1 MQISD
6 LKRIVM
12 EQGGSLSPDDLDLLA
27 QNMPDILVG
36 IKYGYGP
43 RTGVIAKYAKDEIK
57 RNVDGYKYEG
67 VDQYVREVFIV
78 VSEMDKI
85 RDLFKWPQ
93 LHVI

>member
-6 LKRIVM
+6 LKRIVT

-27 QNMPDILVG
+27 ENMPDLLIG

-43 RTGVIAKYAKDEIK
+43 RTGVTAKYVKDEIK
-57 RNVDGYKYEG
+57 RNKDTYENQG

-78 VSEMDKI
+78 VSEMDKL
-85 RDLFKWPQ
+85 RDVFKWPQ
-93 LHVI
+93 SYVI